1 MRLSIILPSL
11 VILLFVSLAALA
23 SLFDVSLKRQQYLD
37 NLRQEGS
44 AVAVVVAEFLTERGT
59 QALDTRYL
67 ALVRALR
74 STTVHSIFLP
84 PTTPDDIPRYI
95 LARPPNWELPEE
107 ARFLRTA
114 PGIHIAGLSR
124 GQGENEAALYF
135 TVYASGTPSDAERM
149 PVIVGVVL
157 ETTTYRHMLKH
168 AAWQALIS
176 ISVAALVG
184 LLLAVYLLWM
194 LNKALTR
201 LQLRLQALSQKVSPD
216 NIAPV
221 PRLREFHEL
230 DRTVCLMDE
239 IERTA
244 IQRQF
249 DELLDANR
257 IGNQSALRRVRFPA
271 YHVHEGPWELWMTL
285 VGTASGHFYA
295 QVMQP
300 KTLYII
306 YGTAASDAQA
316 GRAAVWWERQLSH
329 IHKPLDHATMQPL
342 YQRHRQ
348 LFGQHTHVNLLML
361 SRPALQAGQ
370 PYSAEKLTQFLRAS
384 LNPAETRLAQ
394 NWFSHAA
401 PHSTLAD
408 IAHELDQV
416 LSQQQHHGGVLL
428 LARLRQHTNS
438 EITQPHPA

>member
-1 MRLSIILPSL
+1 MRLSIILPTL

-44 AVAVVVAEFLTERGT
+44 AVAVVMAEFLTERGT
-59 QALDTRYL
+59 QALDSRYL
-67 ALVRALR
+67 PLVRALN

-84 PTTPDDIPRYI
+84 PMTPDDIPRYL
-95 LARPPNWELPEE
+95 LARPPNWDLPDE
-107 ARFLRTA
+107 AQALRTA

-124 GQGENEAALYF
+124 SHTDNDAALYF
-135 TVYASGTPSDAERM
+135 TVFASGTPADAERM
-149 PVIVGVVL
+149 PVIVGIVL
-157 ETTTYRHMLKH
+157 ETTTYRHMLRH

-230 DRTVCLMDE
+230 DRTICLMDE

-257 IGNQSALRRVRFPA
+257 ISNQSALRRARFPA
-271 YHVHEGPWELWMTL
+271 HTLEEGHWEFFMTL
-285 VGTASGHFYA
+285 VGAASGHFYA
-295 QVMQP
+295 HVLQP
-300 KTLYII
+300 KTLYIV

-316 GRAAVWWERQLSH
+316 SRAALWWERQLSH
-329 IHKPLDHATMQPL
+329 IFKPLDHATMQPL
-342 YQRHRQ
+342 YERHRQ

-361 SRPALQAGQ
+361 SRPALQAGH
-370 PYSAEKLTQFLRAS
+370 PYSAKKLTQFLRAS

-394 NWFSHAA
+394 NWFTHAPA
-401 PHSTLAD
+401 SSALAE
-408 IAHELDQV
+408 IASELDQV
-416 LSQQQHHGGVLL
+416 LSQQQHYGGVIL
-428 LARLRQHTNS
+428 LARLHSAAQQST
-438 EITQPHPA
+438 